1 MRKLFSSSLFL
12 RVFSTTAAVLLLLFA
27 IMYFLSVPFIQDTV
41 EHVEENH
48 AQTVLDNVYDA
59 VGKIHRDIET
69 TRAKVIMAR
78 KLALRDI
85 IAVVESRAQGLEQ
98 QVREGRLT
106 KAQAKRMLFDE
117 IRRIHY
123 GNNDYVWASD
133 YRSVLVAH
141 PDPQLNGADFSAR
154 QDARGNLIVPP
165 MVAIAR
171 ASGDGYYSYWWRR
184 LGQEQ
189 QIEKLSYARHLP
201 AFELVI
207 GTGVYVDDIEASLA
221 LHREASISELRQQL
235 RNIRLAQTGYVY
247 ILDSQQRVIIHPNDN
262 LEGKSLSGMIDP
274 GSARE
279 LSPML
284 MAAADK
290 PEGVRYK
297 WDSPSDPGNYIYDK
311 ISWVRY
317 FPEFDWYIGS
327 SVYVTEL
334 TNSAKTLGN
343 RMLAVF
349 AATLLLSI
357 VLVYWFVDRLV
368 APLKQLSD
376 TALMIEKGN
385 LDVRCPVQRED
396 EIGIVAT
403 AVNVMVDRLRDN
415 IQNLDA
421 KVSSRTAELERANQ
435 DLRQLDQLKSDFLST
450 VSHELRTPMTS
461 IIGFAK
467 LVRKKLDEAIFPKV
481 AGDDKTVR
489 VMSQVTG
496 NIDIIIRESERLT
509 LLIGDVLDS
518 AKLDAG
524 KMEWQ
529 FSPLSANGLLER
541 ATAATAPLA
550 AQKGLALS
558 WRDNLDL
565 PEVMGDK
572 NRLLQVLINLISNAV
587 KFTEQGQI
595 RLSAAPA
602 DGFIRFSVQDTGVGI
617 APENHAHVFDKFRQI
632 ADTLTDKPQ
641 GTGLGLSICYQIVKH
656 HGGDIGVESTPGV
669 GSTFYFTVPIASL
682 ANTPADPH
690 PDASASHAAS

>member
-12 RVFSTTAAVLLLLFA
+12 RVFSTTTAVLMGLFVS
-27 IMYFLSVPFIQDTV
+27 MYLLSVPFIQNTV
-41 EHVEENH
+41 EHVEEDH

-59 VGKIHRDIET
+59 VEKIYRDIEN
-69 TRAKVIMAR
+69 TRTKVILAR

-85 IAVVESRAQGLEQ
+85 IAVVESRALGLEQ
-98 QVREGRLT
+98 QVSQGRLT
-106 KAQAKRMLFDE
+106 MVQAKRMLLDE
-117 IRRIHY
+117 IRGIHY
-123 GNNDYVWASD
+123 GNNDYVWAAD

-141 PDPQLNGADFSAR
+141 PDPKLNGADFSSQ

-165 MVAIAR
+165 MVTIAR

-189 QIEKLSYARHLP
+189 QIEKLSYAKHLP
-201 AFELVI
+201 FFELVI
-207 GTGVYVDDIEASLA
+207 GTGVYIDDIEANLV
-221 LHREASISELRQQL
+221 LHREAAISELRLQL
-235 RNIRLAQTGYVY
+235 RNIRLAKTGYVY
-247 ILDSQQRVIIHPNDN
+247 IFDSQQRVIIHPNAN
-262 LEGKSLSGMIDP
+262 LEGGSLSGMIDP
-274 GSARE
+274 VSKQE

-284 MAAADK
+284 MAAAGK

-297 WDSPSDPGNYIYDK
+297 WDSPNDSGNYAYDK

-317 FPEFDWYIGS
+317 FPDFDWYIGS

-334 TNSAKTLGN
+334 TNSATTLGN

-349 AATLLLSI
+349 AATLILSI
-357 VLVYWFVDRLV
+357 VLVYWFVSRLV
-368 APLKQLSD
+368 APLKKLSD
-376 TALMIEKGN
+376 TALAIEQGN
-385 LDVRCPVQRED
+385 LDVRCPIQRDD
-396 EIGIVAT
+396 EIGIVAA

-421 KVSSRTAELERANQ
+421 KVSSRTVELEKANQ

-481 AGDDKTVR
+481 TGDDKTVR
-489 VMSQVTG
+489 AMAQVTG

-509 LLIGDVLDS
+509 LLISDVLDS

-529 FSPLSANGLLER
+529 FSPLSPNSLLER
-541 ATAATAPLA
+541 AAATTAPLA

-565 PEVMGDK
+565 PEIMGDK

-595 RLSAAPA
+595 RLSAVQV
-602 DGFIRFSVQDTGVGI
+602 DGFVRFSVQDTGVGI
-617 APENHAHVFDKFRQI
+617 APENHAHIFDKFRQI
-632 ADTLTDKPQ
+632 GDTLTDKPQ
-641 GTGLGLSICYQIVKH
+641 GTGLGLSICHQIVKH
-656 HGGDIGVESTPGV
+656 HGGDIGLESASGI
-669 GSTFYFTVPIASL
+669 GSTFYFTVPV
-682 ANTPADPH
+682 
-690 PDASASHAAS
+690 ASA

>member
-1 MRKLFSSSLFL
+1 MRKLFNSSLFV
-12 RVFSTTAAVLLLLFA
+12 RAFSTTTAVLMVLFA
-27 IMYFLSVPFIQDTV
+27 SMYFLSVPFIQTTV
-41 EHVEENH
+41 EHVEEGH

-59 VGKIHRDIET
+59 VEKIHRDIEN
-69 TRAKVIMAR
+69 TRAKVTLAR

-85 IAVVESRAQGLEQ
+85 ISVVESRAQGLEE
-98 QVREGRLT
+98 QVRRGRLT
-106 KAQAKRMLFDE
+106 TAQAKRMLLDE
-117 IRRIHY
+117 IRDIHY
-123 GNNDYVWASD
+123 GNNDYVWAAD

-141 PDPQLNGADFSAR
+141 PDPKLNGADFST
-154 QDARGNLIVPP
+154 QKDARGNLIVPP

-189 QIEKLSYARHLP
+189 QIEKLSYAKHLP

-207 GTGVYVDDIEASLA
+207 GTGVYVDDIEANLV
-221 LHREASISELRQQL
+221 LHREAAISELRLQL
-235 RNIRLAQTGYVY
+235 RNIRLAKTGYVY
-247 ILDSQQRVIIHPNDN
+247 IFDSQQRVIIHPNAK
-262 LEGKSLSGMIDP
+262 LEGGSLSGMIDP
-274 GSARE
+274 VSKQE

-284 MAAADK
+284 MAATDK

-297 WDSPSDPGNYIYDK
+297 WDSPSDPGNYAYDK

-317 FPEFDWYIGS
+317 FPDFDWYIGS
-327 SVYVTEL
+327 SVYVAEL
-334 TNSAKTLGN
+334 TNSASTLGN

-349 AATLLLSI
+349 AATLVLSI
-357 VLVYWFVDRLV
+357 VLVYWFVSRLL

-376 TALMIEKGN
+376 TALAIEQGN
-385 LDVRCPVQRED
+385 LDVRCPVRRDD

-421 KVSSRTAELERANQ
+421 KISSRTAELEKANQ

-461 IIGFAK
+461 VIGFAK
-467 LVRKKLDEAIFPKV
+467 LIRKKLDEAIFPKV
-481 AGDDKTVR
+481 TADEKTAR
-489 VMSQVTG
+489 AMSQVSG
-496 NIDIIIRESERLT
+496 NVDIIIRESERLT
-509 LLIGDVLDS
+509 LLISDVLDS

-524 KMEWQ
+524 KVDWH
-529 FSPLSANGLLER
+529 FAPLSPNVLLER
-541 ATAATAPLA
+541 AAATTAPLA

-558 WRDNLDL
+558 WRDNLNL

-572 NRLLQVLINLISNAV
+572 NRLLQVLINLVSNAI

-595 RLSAAPA
+595 RLSATQV
-602 DGFIRFSVQDTGVGI
+602 DGFIRFAVQDTGVGI
-617 APENHAHVFDKFRQI
+617 APEEHTHVFDKFRQI

-641 GTGLGLSICYQIVKH
+641 GTGLGLSICHQIVKH
-656 HGGDIGVESTPGV
+656 HGGEIGLESTPGI
-669 GSTFYFTVPIASL
+669 GSTFYFTVPVA
-682 ANTPADPH
+682 PA
-690 PDASASHAAS
+690 A